1 VSAIA
6 VRRISWSVIP
16 VSFPPLGLV
25 VGAGAGAGAG
35 AAVVGEGPMTTVG
48 FGGGGTV
55 LAGAV
60 ITGLMVEV
68 VGSVAGIG
76 RVVTEPGGVRT
87 DWFPLPP
94 LVRAIPTPIAT
105 RSARETVPTMTTDL
119 RSTKPPDASRLSLV

>member
-1 VSAIA
+1 MSAIA
-6 VRRISWSVIP
+6 VRRISRSVIP

-25 VGAGAGAGAG
+25 VGVGAG

-48 FGGGGTV
+48 FGGVGTV

-60 ITGLMVEV
+60 ITGLVLDV

-76 RVVTEPGGVRT
+76 RVVTEPGDVRT

-94 LVRAIPTPIAT
+94 VVRAIPSPIAT